1 MIDLS
6 PAGLAGA
13 AVGTVVAALVY
24 RPIVGFAEHA
34 FRSRDASASGG
45 ERDKTFEGEM
55 SMLRRLVLAADIAV
69 LGGAGY
75 WLGEVIG
82 G

>member
-24 RPIVGFAEHA
+24 GPIVSFAEHA
-34 FRSRDASASGG
+34 FRSRDASASAGD
-45 ERDKTFEGEM
+45 RKTLEQEM
-55 SMLRRLVLAADIAV
+55 SILRRVVLAADIVV